1 MVSIGIKGN
10 EDGDFEDALSIN
22 VSCIVIV
29 FKFNVI
35 KDPVSLL
42 LHISSIDFGD
52 PEHANN
58 DSTGEQLI

>member
-1 MVSIGIKGN
+1 MVSIGVKGN
-10 EDGDFEDALSIN
+10 EGDDCEDALSVN

-35 KDPVSLL
+35 KDPISLL
-42 LHISSIDFGD
+42 LHVSSVNFGD

>member
-1 MVSIGIKGN
+1 MVSIGTKGN
-10 EDGDFEDALSIN
+10 EDGDCEDVLSIN

-35 KDPVSLL
+35 KDPISLL
-42 LHISSIDFGD
+42 LHVSSIDFGD

-58 DSTGEQLI
+58 DPTGEQLI